1 MKSFEKIIGANPDA
15 LRETRVKNVV
25 RNTEAASRAKVEA
38 QKQAFRDKQSKLEDM
53 LDLGATN
60 TQDIAT
66 HLKGFNAADFVDKI
80 YPLAIDMATEARA
93 IAIMVNV
100 HNMLFPEK
108 KIDNLDEDDLAILEG
123 IENIIAG

>member
-1 MKSFEKIIGANPDA
+1 MKSFEKIIGANADA

-25 RNTEAASRAKVEA
+25 RNTEAASRAQVEA

-66 HLKGFNAADFVDKI
+66 HLKGFDAQKFVGEL
-80 YPLAIDMATEARA
+80 YPLAVEMAVEART

-108 KIDNLDEDDLAILEG
+108 KVEGLDKDDLSILAG
-123 IENIIAG
+123 IEALA

>member
-1 MKSFEKIIGANPDA
+1 MKSFEKIIGANASD

-38 QKQAFRDKQSKLEDM
+38 QKQSFRDKQSKLEDM

-66 HLKGFNAADFVDKI
+66 HLKGFDTVKFVDDL
-80 YPLAIDMATEARA
+80 YPLAVEMATEARC
-93 IAIMVNV
+93 ISIMVNV
-100 HNMLFPEK
+100 HNMLFPDK
-108 KIDNLDEDDLAILEG
+108 KVDGLDEDDLSIL
-123 IENIIAG
+123 AGFEKLV

>member
-1 MKSFEKIIGANPDA
+1 MKSFEKIIGANAND

-38 QKQAFRDKQSKLEDM
+38 QKQSFRDKQSKLEDM

-66 HLKGFNAADFVDKI
+66 HLKGFDANKFVDSL
-80 YPLAIDMATEARA
+80 YPLAVEMAIEARS

-100 HNMLFPEK
+100 HNTLFPTK
-108 KIDNLDEDDLAILEG
+108 KVDGLDEDDLSILAG
-123 IENIIAG
+123 IETLK

>member
-1 MKSFEKIIGANPDA
+1 MKSFETIIGASADA

-25 RNTEAASRAKVEA
+25 RNTEAASRAQVEA

-66 HLKGFNAADFVDKI
+66 HLKGFDAQKFVAEL
-80 YPLAIDMATEARA
+80 YPLAIQMAVDARTV
-93 IAIMVNV
+93 AIMVNV
-100 HNMLFPEK
+100 HNALFPKK
-108 KIDNLDEDDLAILEG
+108 KIDGLDSDDLSILEG
-123 IENIIAG
+123 IENLV

>member
-1 MKSFEKIIGANPDA
+1 MKSFEKIIGANADS

-25 RNTEAASRAKVEA
+25 RNTEAASRQKVEA
-38 QKQAFRDKQSKLEDM
+38 QKQSFRDKQSKLEDM

-66 HLKGFNAADFVDKI
+66 HLKGFDAVRFVDDL
-80 YPLAIDMATEARA
+80 YPLAVDMAVEARQ

-100 HNMLFPEK
+100 HNTLFPTK
-108 KIDNLDEDDLAILEG
+108 KVDGLDEEDLTILSG
-123 IENIIAG
+123 IEKLA

>member
-1 MKSFEKIIGANPDA
+1 MKSFEKIIGANPDT

-38 QKQAFRDKQSKLEDM
+38 QKQSFRDMQSKLEDM

-66 HLKGFNAADFVDKI
+66 HLKGFDANSFIDRL
-80 YPLAIDMATEARA
+80 YPLAVDMAVEARQ

-100 HNMLFPEK
+100 HNMLFPNK
-108 KIDNLDEDDLAILEG
+108 KVDGLDNDDLSILEG
-123 IENIIAG
+123 IEKLV

>member
-1 MKSFEKIIGANPDA
+1 MKSFEKIIGANADS

-38 QKQAFRDKQSKLEDM
+38 QKQSFRDKQSKLEDM

-66 HLKGFNAADFVDKI
+66 HLKGFDAVKFANDL
-80 YPLAIDMATEARA
+80 YPLAVDMAAEARA
-93 IAIMVNV
+93 ITIMVNV
-100 HNMLFPEK
+100 HNMLFPDK
-108 KIDNLDEDDLAILEG
+108 KVDSLDEDDLAILSG
-123 IENIIAG
+123 IEKLI

>member
-1 MKSFEKIIGANPDA
+1 MKSFEKIIGANA
-15 LRETRVKNVV
+15 ESLRETRVKNVV
-25 RNTEAASRAKVEA
+25 RNTEAASRQKVEV

-66 HLKGFNAADFVDKI
+66 HLKGFDAVKFVDEI
-80 YPLAIDMATEARA
+80 YPLALTMANEARA

-108 KIDNLDEDDLAILEG
+108 KVDGLDKDDLAILEG
-123 IENIIAG
+123 LESLIK